1 MQREIS
7 NKVPLGENLNPLKNL
22 PKSPTVDNKSDLKDV
37 FRKVNK
43 LGNIWEDSKMDYN
56 LIRYLPGLA
65 TVSRQGEIYN
75 ITPKRAYALS
85 NYTDKKSLEFN
96 LLLAANTYTN
106 YSSLM
111 IVLPIYIK
119 KATNATLIEQ

>member
-22 PKSPTVDNKSDLKDV
+22 PKGPTVDNKSDLKDV
-37 FRKVNK
+37 FRKVDK